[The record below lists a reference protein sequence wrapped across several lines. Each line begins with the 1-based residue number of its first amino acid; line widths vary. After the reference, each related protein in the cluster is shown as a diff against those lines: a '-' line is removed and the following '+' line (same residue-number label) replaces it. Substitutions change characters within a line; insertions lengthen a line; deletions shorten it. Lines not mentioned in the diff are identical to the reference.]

1 MTSFNTAAV
10 SMNLDEYYDHF
21 VVPKPEIPKIYPG
34 CSGQTKKRQAAHLQS
49 YKDNDAAND
58 EDDGDD
64 DELELEQT
72 TSIDDEFDSS
82 IQDSTNNQIDYE
94 TNEFNQLYEDD
105 NSQKNTEQSTTP
117 ATSEASVG
125 SGQQRGQATNNMNR
139 PPGAASIDLN
149 ETDGGGNLR
158 AKQRKSKRFVPFN
171 NNNRNR
177 IPVQQRLGTKNHREQ
192 FLMRNGSNALFNN
205 HNIDNYNGGLSNAF
219 NHNNNYNNNNANF
232 NINSGNYDNNNN
244 ANYNPNMFNSNM
256 NNSNYNNGYNPQQ
269 QISINSSNDLQHSLQ
284 ASREMPNLNSLQT
297 TREMPNLVRFN
308 PVNDN
313 PFYSSLIIER
323 NFENSNLL
331 NSLMNPANQISNN
344 NMQNRLGPQY
354 QARTAN
360 DFALGNIREQT
371 NGNTQTRFVPNNS
384 LRLADL
390 VNMDRNT
397 FANMTVAKNAIML
410 LRTTEQHSAD
420 KLINKDK

>member
-21 VVPKPEIPKIYPG
+21 VVPKPEIPKPYPG
-34 CSGQTKKRQAAHLQS
+34 FSGQTKKRQAAHLQS
-49 YKDNDAAND
+49 YKDNDAADD
-58 EDDGDD
+58 EHDGDD

-72 TSIDDEFDSS
+72 ISIDDEFDSS

-105 NSQKNTEQSTTP
+105 NSQKKTEQSITP
-117 ATSEASVG
+117 ETSETSVG
-125 SGQQRGQATNNMNR
+125 SGQQRSQATNNMNR

-149 ETDGGGNLR
+149 DTDGSGNLR
-158 AKQRKSKRFVPFN
+158 ANQRKRKRFVPFN

-177 IPVQQRLGTKNHREQ
+177 IPVQQRLGPTNQREQ
-192 FLMRNGSNALFNN
+192 FLMRNGSNTLLNN
-205 HNIDNYNGGLSNAF
+205 HNIGNYNGGPSNAF

-232 NINSGNYDNNNN
+232 NINSGNYNNNNN

-269 QISINSSNDLQHSLQ
+269 QMSINSSNEFQ
-284 ASREMPNLNSLQT
+284 NSLRAS
-297 TREMPNLVRFN
+297 REMPNLVRFN
-308 PVNDN
+308 HVNDN
-313 PFYSSLIIER
+313 QFYSSLIIER

-331 NSLMNPANQISNN
+331 TSLINPANQISNN

-354 QARTAN
+354 QARPAN

-371 NGNTQTRFVPNNS
+371 NGNTQTRIVPNNS